1 MSHADRL
8 RIGPDR
14 GLRRLALLA
23 VVGIAWLQLA
33 LAAHA
38 FEHVGGGA
46 ADLCDVCAQF
56 DRSGDAPQ
64 PETARDSAP
73 AAPRYSAVPAALA
86 LVAIR
91 RADIRQRAP
100 PAA

>member
-8 RIGPDR
+8 RIRPDR

-33 LAAHA
+33 VAAHA
-38 FEHVGGGA
+38 FEHVGAGA
-46 ADLCDVCAQF
+46 ADVCDVCAQL
-56 DRSGDAPQ
+56 DRSGDAPL
-64 PETARDSAP
+64 PDTAGGSAP
-73 AAPRYSAVPAALA
+73 AAPRSEAVPAVLA

-91 RADIRQRAP
+91 RADVRQRAP